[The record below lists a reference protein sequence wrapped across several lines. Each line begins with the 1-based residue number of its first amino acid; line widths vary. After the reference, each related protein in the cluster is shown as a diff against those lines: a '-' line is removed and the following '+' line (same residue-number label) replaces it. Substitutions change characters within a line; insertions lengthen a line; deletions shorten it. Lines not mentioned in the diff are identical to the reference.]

1 MNTTA
6 AANGKTLAIFG
17 AGPGLGASVAT
28 RFGREGYRVALV
40 ARRAG
45 PLEERVAEL
54 GRAGVDAAAF
64 PGDLTDIGGI
74 PALVRAI
81 EEKLGAIDVAL
92 FAPVTADVHF
102 VPAVELGARKLEALS
117 RLLTLAP
124 VEVAHSLLPRMLA
137 RGDGSLV
144 FASGATAVHARPGM
158 SGVGP
163 AMAATR
169 NYVFSLN
176 GEVLSKGVYAG
187 HITIGAMIERSTGL
201 SLVAQSGMKVDPSWP
216 VLDPNVIAAEVWD
229 LVTKRDRVE
238 AMLPAPEAT

>member
-1 MNTTA
+1 MSTTTTA
-6 AANGKTLAIFG
+6 SRKTLAIFG
-17 AGPGLGASVAT
+17 AGPGLGASVAA

-54 GRAGVDAAAF
+54 KRAGIEATAF

-92 FAPVTADVHF
+92 YAPVAAEAHF
-102 VPAVELGARKLEALS
+102 VPAVELDAHKLEGIS

-124 VEVAHSLLPRMLA
+124 IEVAHSLLPGMLA
-137 RGDGSLV
+137 RGDGALV
-144 FASGATAVHARPGM
+144 FASGLSAVHAMPGR

-169 NYVFSLN
+169 NYIFSLN

-187 HITIGAMIERSTGL
+187 HITIGAMIERSAGL
-201 SLVAQSGMKVDPSWP
+201 NLATQGGMEVDPSWP
-216 VLDPNVIAAEVWD
+216 VLDPNAIAAEVWD
-229 LVTKRDRVE
+229 LVNKRDRVE
-238 AMLPAPEAT
+238 AVLPASAAT